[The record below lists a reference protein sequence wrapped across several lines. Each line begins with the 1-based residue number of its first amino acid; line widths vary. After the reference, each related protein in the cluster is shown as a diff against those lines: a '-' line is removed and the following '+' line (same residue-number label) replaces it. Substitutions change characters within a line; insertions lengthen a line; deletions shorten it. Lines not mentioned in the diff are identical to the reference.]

1 MWSDAV
7 ISHTE
12 NITATANARVNIS
25 GQLIQSPLT
34 EIDDSTSCGNQPN
47 ALYLI
52 KAYYKVSLQTIWLSF
67 LIPSWKIVNL
77 SHFRRTITPVPKG
90 ATSLILL
97 ANVNSCSC
105 SLYVVVRPSVVCLSS
120 VTFVHPTQ
128 AIEILRQCFYT
139 IWYLGHLWPFGK
151 NFTEIVPGE
160 LLRRSTCTM
169 SS

>member
-67 LIPSWKIVNL
+67 LIPS
-77 SHFRRTITPVPKG
+77 
-90 ATSLILL
+90 
-97 ANVNSCSC
+97 
-105 SLYVVVRPSVVCLSS
+105 
-120 VTFVHPTQ
+120 
-128 AIEILRQCFYT
+128 
-139 IWYLGHLWPFGK
+139 
-151 NFTEIVPGE
+151 
-160 LLRRSTCTM
+160 
-169 SS
+169 